1 MHVSRLL
8 GQPVCGYRAVQE
20 QRWLSSGSQRSVQIL
35 PECLH
40 SRQVKFINHNIT
52 CRSFS
57 GRSLSMP
64 LFVLHSLGYSLTL
77 SVRDVPYF
85 ILITIERLYQFRT
98 FWSYFFRI
106 TFLFTPCFF
115 SSLLSLYLYFLSG
128 FSFVSFLSF
137 YYEMKSD
144 FDFSILNQ
152 MYLKYTFEWFIS
164 K

>member
-1 MHVSRLL
+1 MSHVSWDSQCVDTARCRNNVDLVL
-8 GQPVCGYRAVQE
+8 EANDLYRYYQNVCTPGR
-20 QRWLSSGSQRSVQIL
+20 LSSSIT
-35 PECLH
+35 
-40 SRQVKFINHNIT
+40 IYIT

-128 FSFVSFLSF
+128 VSFVSFLSF